1 MRMGIRLAAN
11 ETTDSQELEIIENNG
26 TVIIRSCRLAANGI
40 AFKRESAKGIAVK
53 RKLAIGEWNRP

>member
-11 ETTDSQELEIIENNG
+11 ETADSQELEIIENG

-53 RKLAIGEWNRP
+53 RKLAIGEWSRL